1 MTRSRESKVEIPVH
15 MVPTC
20 KADADPQTGAWS
32 EHRFRLPVIVLSTV
46 FLAAACRLVLAVW
59 RYSVNLIFLD
69 QWDFYTPLFNHASLW
84 RIFTWQHGPH
94 REGIGLVL
102 DKFVLEWTRWNS
114 RAEALFMVGT
124 LFAAAV
130 VALRLKQK
138 LFGSL
143 GYGDLGY
150 SDIVVPCLFLTCA
163 QMEALVG
170 AANPSYSA
178 IPELLIGLY
187 CLAWMIPKP
196 GARYFAVLVLNF
208 LLIYT
213 GFGFFMGVVTIGVLL
228 FDLRRAFRTESES
241 PSFPA
246 VALFLAAASLAGFF
260 YHYRWDP
267 AVPCFHFPDAHPLN
281 YPWFIGLMLSYFLGL
296 RTVVLASVA
305 GSFLALVAFAIL
317 IWHGVRLWRN
327 REWSAADLTI
337 VILLSFSLLFEA
349 NAAVGRVCLGMPQA
363 AQFSRYMG
371 LLVPAILAI
380 YFHLLSWRKSTFR
393 TALLAVFA
401 IALIPG
407 TLRLPNG
414 YSPQV
419 VSDGKQAW
427 KTCILQ
433 IGNIN
438 YCDQATGFPLHPNP
452 RETQLLEKLQFLQKN
467 RLNLYSGDR

>member
-1 MTRSRESKVEIPVH
+1 
-15 MVPTC
+15 MVPTF
-20 KADADPQTGAWS
+20 KVPNSEADADPQTGAS
-32 EHRFRLPVIVLSTV
+32 PRQSFRLPVIVVSAVL
-46 FLAAACRLVLAVW
+46 LATACRLVLAVW
-59 RYSVNLIFLD
+59 RYSVNLIFWD

-94 REGIGLVL
+94 REGFGLVL

-114 RAEALFMVGT
+114 RAEALFMVVA

-138 LFGSL
+138 LFGSVFGSL
-143 GYGDLGY
+143 GYRGLDY
-150 SDIVVPCLFLTCA
+150 SDIAIPCLFLTLA

-170 AANPSYSA
+170 EANPSYSA

-187 CLAWMIPKP
+187 CLAWMLPKP
-196 GARYFAVLVLNF
+196 VARYAAVLVLNF
-208 LLIYT
+208 VLIYT
-213 GFGFFMGVVTIGVLL
+213 GFGFFMGIVTIGVLL
-228 FDLRRAFRTESES
+228 FDLRRALRAKSES
-241 PSFPA
+241 PGFPA
-246 VALFLAAASLAGFF
+246 VSLLLAAASLAGFF

-281 YPWFIGLMLSYFLGL
+281 YPWFIGLMMSYFLGL

-305 GSFLALVAFAIL
+305 GSFLALAAVAIL
-317 IWHGVRLWRN
+317 IWHGVRLWRS
-327 REWSAADLTI
+327 REWFAADLTV
-337 VILLSFSLLFEA
+337 VILLSFSLLFAA
-349 NAAVGRVCLGMPQA
+349 NAAVGRVCLGMPEA
-363 AQFSRYMG
+363 AQVSRYMG
-371 LLVPAILAI
+371 LLVPGFLAI
-380 YFHLLSWRKSTFR
+380 YFHLLSWRKSMFR
-393 TALLAVFA
+393 TALLALFV

-407 TLRLPNG
+407 AVRMPNG

-419 VSDGKQAW
+419 VSDGKRAW

-433 IGNIN
+433 TGNIN

-452 RETQLLEKLQFLQKN
+452 RGTQLLEKLQFLQRN